1 MASAFDIH
9 FQIRTAADS
18 NGEKLFTFAYASA
31 KGVRGFQK
39 TVNQWLKCLLTPKG
53 SDISARDYGT
63 DFPDLIGTN
72 TFNSS
77 DVSERVLLA
86 VEDAT
91 SQVLAFQRAQSA
103 VSLPNEERLASASVA
118 RVEQSSVTEYT
129 VYVVLKNVLNQ
140 GVKYA
145 LPTF

>member
-1 MASAFDIH
+1 MSSAFDVH

-39 TVNQWLKCLLTPKG
+39 TINQWLKCLLTPKG
-53 SDISARDYGT
+53 SDITAKTYGT
-63 DFPDLIGTN
+63 AFADLLGTN
-72 TFNSS
+72 TFSTS
-77 DVSERVLLA
+77 DVSERVVLA

-91 SQVLAFQRAQSA
+91 AQILAYQRAQSA
-103 VSLPNEERLASASVA
+103 ASLPNEERLASASVA
-118 RVEQSSVTEYT
+118 LIEQTSTTGYT